1 VLELYDVSLLVAT
14 APQELVLLGDVSAAF
29 SPGELVAVVGSPGSG
44 KSTLLKLLAGVCH
57 PTFGKIRWRQG
68 VPVRAYLPS
77 MPPGVAADWGCL
89 SLSEH
94 VETALRL
101 RVAGLSPAETREQT
115 AALLE
120 KTGLAALADQRPGAL
135 TCAQRRRLA
144 LVVELTGSPQVL
156 LCDEPGGAFDPQTD
170 LELARLLRSLAR
182 EEART
187 IFNVTPALG
196 TLEVYDT
203 VVVLH
208 GGQLAYVGPP
218 EFLDFYFQ
226 LGSTAELYTQ
236 LATRRPDDWHRS
248 WSKHRQAYQ
257 SEKGQVEIAGA
268 IASGKTRLF
277 LEKLQARADAPRP
290 APPSKAPRPGF
301 CSQCVTL
308 LGRRFRLAG
317 RDFPALWRTV
327 VLALGLPL
335 AVAVFAAKDLGW
347 LREFSLKLTGNV
359 VELLQDDAVFAVQAS
374 HASSLIAGLA
384 LAQVLLL
391 AFLAVHNAA
400 REIAGERMTFEI
412 EKYRGLRAG
421 AYLASKIIFLLP
433 LVLAQAAWMGF
444 YVNSVCGLP
453 GSPVA
458 QIGVLALVNAAFTAL
473 CLAVSSLTRAP
484 WRALLICL
492 GLAALQLPFSGAV
505 LAPPEALTWIAR
517 PLVTLYWG
525 ASAYLQTME
534 GSRFHE
540 VFQIVAPLSLSPRL
554 LCLLILASHVILGL
568 TISVAGCKIAR
579 LGLTRKH
586 PGT

>member
-1 VLELYDVSLLVAT
+1 MLELNDVSLLVAT
-14 APQELVLLGDVSAAF
+14 GPEELVLLGDVSAAF

-57 PTFGKIRWRQG
+57 PTFGRITWPQG
-68 VPVRAYLPS
+68 LPVRAYLPS
-77 MPPGVAADWGCL
+77 MPPGVHAGWERL
-89 SLSEH
+89 TLREH
-94 VETALRL
+94 VGTALRL
-101 RVAGLSPAETREQT
+101 RVARLGTAEIREQT

-120 KTGLAALADQRPGAL
+120 KTGLADLADRRPGTL

-144 LVVELTGSPQVL
+144 LAVELTGSPQLL
-156 LCDEPGGAFDPQTD
+156 LCDEPAGAFDPQTD

-182 EEART
+182 EQSRT
-187 IFNVTPALG
+187 VVNVTHALG
-196 TLEVYDT
+196 ALEVYDT
-203 VVVLH
+203 VVVMN

-226 LGSTAELYTQ
+226 LRSTADLYTQ

-248 WSKHRQAYQ
+248 WIKHRKAYQ
-257 SEKGQVEIAGA
+257 SEKGQVEIAGD
-268 IASGKTRLF
+268 IAPGKTCLF
-277 LEKLQARADAPRP
+277 LDKRRARSEAPHAAPLP
-290 APPSKAPRPGF
+290 APPRPGPF
-301 CSQCVTL
+301 SQWATL

-317 RDFPALWRTV
+317 RDFPALWINLA
-327 VLALGLPL
+327 LALGLPV
-335 AVAVFAAKDLGW
+335 AVALFAANDLGW

-359 VELLQDDAVFAVQAS
+359 TELLQDDAVFAVQAS
-374 HASSLIAGLA
+374 RAAGLVAGLA
-384 LAQVLLL
+384 LAQVLVL

-400 REIAGERMTFEI
+400 REIAGERMAFEI

-421 AYLASKIIFLLP
+421 AYVASKIAFLLP
-433 LVLAQAAWMGF
+433 LVVAQAAWMGF
-444 YVNSVCGLP
+444 YVGSVCGLP
-453 GSPVA
+453 GNPLA
-458 QIGVLALVNAAFTAL
+458 QIAVLALVNAAFTAL

-492 GLAALQLPFSGAV
+492 GVAALQLPCSGAV
-505 LAPPEALTWIAR
+505 LAPPDVLIWIFR

-525 ASAYLQTME
+525 ASAYLQTMA

-540 VFQIVAPLSLSPRL
+540 VFQIVSSLSLSPGL
-554 LCLLILASHVILGL
+554 LCLLILASHVILGI
-568 TISVAGCKIAR
+568 TISTAGCKIAR